1 MTAKI
6 VKSKDIQRRTGLS
19 EKPAHKHMN
28 VDAEGGGVLDR
39 RVISAVDKAEKIIT
53 EAEAEAASIRGEAEK
68 IKNDI
73 EKAREKARKEG
84 FSAGEAEGK
93 ARTTEA
99 LVALENKRERFYADA
114 EPEIIKLSVAIAE
127 KVIGTVASERP
138 DVVKDVVRQA
148 LERSI
153 GDRIVVRLNPQDY
166 ATVMSENYEFKDVID
181 RTKRIMFKEDE
192 AIVKGGCIVET
203 EVGTIDAQLE
213 TQMEAIKKALEI

>member
-6 VKSKDIQRRTGLS
+6 VKSKDIKRRTGLP
-19 EKPAHKHMN
+19 EKPAHKRMS

-39 RVISAVDKAEKIIT
+39 RVISAVDKAEKII
-53 EAEAEAASIRGEAEK
+53 AEAEADAARIRFDAEK
-68 IKNDI
+68 IKGDI
-73 EKAREKARKEG
+73 ESAREKARKEG
-84 FSAGEAEGK
+84 FSVGEAEGK

-99 LVALENKRERFYADA
+99 LVVLEDKRERFYAEA
-114 EPEIIKLSVAIAE
+114 EPEIIKLSVAVAE

-181 RTKRIMFKEDE
+181 RTKRIIFKEDE

-213 TQMEAIKKALEI
+213 TQMEAIKKALEL

>member
-1 MTAKI
+1 MSKI
-6 VKSKDIQRRTGLS
+6 VKGKDLKKRTGLP
-19 EKPAHKHMN
+19 ERPARKRVN
-28 VDAEGGGVLDR
+28 VIAEGGGVLDR
-39 RVISAVDKAEKIIT
+39 RVISAQEKAGQIIAD
-53 EAEAEAASIRGEAEK
+53 AEAEAAHIRDEAEK
-68 IKNDI
+68 IKSDI
-73 EKAREKARKEG
+73 EHAREQARKEG
-84 FSAGEAEGK
+84 FAAGAAEGK
-93 ARTTEA
+93 ARSTEA
-99 LVALENKRERFYADA
+99 LVALEAKREQFYAQA
-114 EPEIIKLSVAIAE
+114 EPEIIRLSVAVAE
-127 KVIGTVASERP
+127 KVIGIIAKERP

-213 TQMEAIKKALEI
+213 TQIEAIKKALEI

>member
-6 VKSKDIQRRTGLS
+6 VKSKDVKRRTGLP
-19 EKPAHKHMN
+19 EKPTRKSTS
-28 VDAEGGGVLDR
+28 VDVEGGGVLDR
-39 RVISAVDKAEKIIT
+39 RVISAVDKAEKII
-53 EAEAEAASIRGEAEK
+53 AEAEADAASIRAEAEK
-68 IKNDI
+68 IKGDI

-84 FSAGEAEGK
+84 FAAGEAEGK

-114 EPEIIKLSVAIAE
+114 EPEIIRLSVAIAE
-127 KVIGTVASERP
+127 KVIGATAKERP

-192 AIVKGGCIVET
+192 GIVKGGCVVET

-213 TQMEAIKKALEI
+213 TQLEAIKKALEI